1 MSDCY
6 HFTNVENIPAIMAK
20 GLVPS
25 YGTNSAL
32 IGDTKKKVYF
42 SEGFAGAISLYVDFE
57 LVYEQIKNGKHPISD
72 ITLIRKIK
80 ESSCLEYFLGKGV
93 YFHFNKDGIF
103 NERNF
108 ENGCTWI
115 SIPPDCLDIVILKN
129 HNQNSIIYNR
139 RDVILYMMAHT
150 EPNSILYHGS
160 NYPSAPD
167 PSQATEHIR
176 EKVVKYYNR
185 HTDEIRIYNSPDLS
199 LFYIPIIDFKDII
212 NQR

>member
-6 HFTNVENIPAIMAK
+6 HFTNAENIPDIIAK

-25 YGTNSAL
+25 CGTNSAL
-32 IGDTKKKVYF
+32 ICDTKKRVYF

-80 ESSCLEYFLGKGV
+80 ESSCLEDFLGKGV

-108 ENGCTWI
+108 ENGCTGI
-115 SIPPDCLDIVILKN
+115 TIPPDCLDIVILKN
-129 HNQNSIIYNR
+129 QNQNSFIFNR
-139 RDVILYMMAHT
+139 RDVVLYMMAHT

-160 NYPSAPD
+160 NYPGAPD
-167 PSQATEHIR
+167 SGQATENIR
-176 EKVVKYYNR
+176 GKVIKYYNS
-185 HTDEIRIYNSPDLS
+185 HTDEIKIYNSPDLS
-199 LFYIPIIDFKDII
+199 LCYIPITDFKDII
-212 NQR
+212 DQR